1 MSTPLVPITEN
12 TFILPLI
19 GNLTDERFEKITET
33 VISSMNISRADYLIL
48 DLSGLGTFNE
58 NTSPLIFRLNDLLK
72 LLGTEM
78 ILTGISAKL
87 AMKAAGS
94 NNKLSSLT
102 TFSSV
107 QEAVKSFQKNE

>member
-12 TFILPLI
+12 TFILPLN

-33 VISSMNISRADYLIL
+33 VISSINISRADYLIL

-58 NTSPLIFRLNDLLK
+58 NT
-72 LLGTEM
+72 
-78 ILTGISAKL
+78 
-87 AMKAAGS
+87 
-94 NNKLSSLT
+94 LSSLT

-107 QEAVKSFQKNE
+107 QEAVKSFQKN